1 MTCEKCSGGS
11 ESSFYNSRCKMYV
24 TVILFNSQACAFKGF
39 SVISAMLGGGLAC
52 VYFILIMIQARNRN
66 YDQGSEIAIL
76 AMISTLNF
84 IEFFI
89 GIWAATSVY
98 KMRICCFYSPS
109 PQRQVMYTANSDYA
123 LTQGPAIVHVA
134 SQMQLSGG
142 AQESQ
147 PQAQYGAMTSG
158 YQPQRIDLPPSYEE
172 GQHLTQQKQQASNGV
187 PVAVRI
193 QTGARIVADQTII
206 PEAQDNQPQIVLLPD
221 SREMDDPP
229 PAYEAV
235 ATGYQTLQ
243 VDLPPSYEEAE
254 HGQLRTYV

>member
-39 SVISAMLGGGLAC
+39 SVICAMLGGGLAC

-109 PQRQVMYTANSDYA
+109 PQVSPFY
-123 LTQGPAIVHVA
+123 
-134 SQMQLSGG
+134 
-142 AQESQ
+142 
-147 PQAQYGAMTSG
+147 
-158 YQPQRIDLPPSYEE
+158 
-172 GQHLTQQKQQASNGV
+172 
-187 PVAVRI
+187 
-193 QTGARIVADQTII
+193 
-206 PEAQDNQPQIVLLPD
+206 
-221 SREMDDPP
+221 
-229 PAYEAV
+229 
-235 ATGYQTLQ
+235 
-243 VDLPPSYEEAE
+243 
-254 HGQLRTYV
+254 